1 MIASLIQELRY
12 FGRPVVIL
20 RSYQREYL
28 RPDLFAG
35 LTVAVVLI
43 PQAIAYALIAELPP
57 QTGLY
62 AAIVASIVAGMW
74 GSSNHLNTG
83 PANAISLLVLSALLP
98 IATQGSPQF
107 LIIAGL
113 LAVMVGAICVLMGL
127 ARLGVL
133 VNFVSDSV
141 IIGFTAG
148 AGILISVNQVRHLM
162 RLNLTSSPELTETLG
177 QIGIQL
183 PETHWPS
190 VILGLGTIFA
200 LLIIRRINP
209 KIPSALLIMVIAGIL
224 VASFDLDNQG
234 IRIVGE
240 LPQNLPPL
248 TKILTIPPGLISQL
262 STKALAI
269 SALTLVESMSI
280 ARSIASHTRQRLD
293 SNQEFIGQGLANI
306 ASGLFSGYPIGGS
319 FVRSFINFQS
329 GARTSISN
337 VFAGLIVLFV
347 LLTIGGYAGFIPLPA
362 LAGVLIL
369 TAISLVN
376 KDEIIRIWHGPQGDR
391 LIMIATFLATLL
403 IPIEY
408 AVVIGILL
416 SVGYYLIQTSTP
428 IIRSVLPDSNYE
440 FLYPDKG
447 GDQCPQLSIV
457 ELLGDLY
464 FGAVHHI
471 EEYLLDNLKDNPDQ
485 RYLLLR
491 MNSVDIAD
499 ISGIHALE
507 SIVQAYRERNG
518 DVFISRYRQPIFEVM
533 RSTGFSQFLGEDHF
547 LTRDR
552 DAIGYLFTKIL
563 DPVICIYECPN
574 RVFKECQNL
583 PKRIDI
589 DGMDI
594 FTETSSCD
602 IEYIGANSLWKAMQS
617 QDPPHLIDVREPRE
631 FRQGHIPQAQLIPLP
646 DLISDPSQIP
656 TGQQIILIC
665 RSGRRSEKA
674 VGYLENKGFGS
685 FIALRGGM
693 IAWEA
698 HNLLEAIDDIETN

>member
-1 MIASLIQELRY
+1 MFANLIQELKY
-12 FGRPVVIL
+12 FGRPVFIL
-20 RSYQREYL
+20 RGYQRTYL
-28 RPDLFAG
+28 RPDLVAG
-35 LTVAVVLI
+35 LTVAVILI

-57 QTGLY
+57 QIGLY
-62 AAIVASIVAGMW
+62 AAIIASIVAGLW
-74 GSSNHLNTG
+74 GSSNQLNTG

-98 IATQGSPQF
+98 IATPGSPEF

-113 LAVMVGAICVLMGL
+113 LAVLVGVICVLMGL

-133 VNFVSDSV
+133 VNFVSESV

-148 AGILISVNQVRHLM
+148 AGLLISVNQVRHLL
-162 RLNLTSSPELTETLG
+162 RLNVTSSPELAETLG

-190 VILGLGTIFA
+190 VILGLSTIFA
-200 LLIIRRINP
+200 LIIIRRINP
-209 KIPSALLIMVIAGIL
+209 KIPSALLIMVLAGIL
-224 VASFDLDNQG
+224 VAAFDLGNQG
-234 IRIVGE
+234 IKSVGE
-240 LPQNLPPL
+240 IPQSLPSLN
-248 TKILTIPPGLISQL
+248 KILDIPPGLISQL
-262 STKALAI
+262 SSKALAI
-269 SALTLVESMSI
+269 TALTLVETMSV
-280 ARSIASHTRQRLD
+280 ARSIASQTRQRLD

-319 FVRSFINFQS
+319 FVRSFVNFQS

-369 TAISLVN
+369 TAISLIN
-376 KDEIIRIWHGPQGDR
+376 KDEILRIWHGPQGDR

-408 AVVIGILL
+408 AVLIGILL
-416 SVGYYLIQTSTP
+416 SVGYYLLQTSTP
-428 IIRSVLPDSNYE
+428 QIRSVLPDSNYE
-440 FLYPDKG
+440 FLYPDIG

-457 ELLGDLY
+457 EIMGDLY

-471 EEYLLDNLKDNPDQ
+471 EEYLLDNLKHNPDQ
-485 RYLLLR
+485 RFLLLR

-507 SIVQAYRERNG
+507 SIVQSYRERNG
-518 DVFISRYRQPIFEVM
+518 DVFISRYRQPIFAVM
-533 RSTGFSQFLGEDHF
+533 RSTGFSKFLGEDHF

-589 DGMDI
+589 EGMDI
-594 FTETSSCD
+594 YTDTSACD
-602 IEYIGANSLWKAMQS
+602 IEYIDANALWKAIHS
-617 QDPPHLIDVREPRE
+617 HDPPHLVDVREPRE
-631 FRQGHIPQAQLIPLP
+631 YRQGHIPRAQLIPLP
-646 DLISDPSQIP
+646 VLISDPSQIP

-665 RSGRRSEKA
+665 RSGRRSERA
-674 VGYLENKGFGS
+674 VCYLENKGFGS
-685 FIALRGGM
+685 YTALRGGM
-693 IAWEA
+693 ISWEA
-698 HNLLEAIDDIETN
+698 HNLLEAIDEIENN